1 MPRKFRG
8 PLLLVAVLLSAPLV
22 AQVYDW
28 TMQLGYQGQVGYQS
42 TFNES
47 FGARNFIPNGNLG
60 HYAASGICSGY
71 PWGANWSPSSG
82 QFTGLSVGS
91 SIPWRL
97 FPREQYW
104 PYNFRFYCDFAENN
118 GMEPGFFAGYL
129 QAALTASSNGVRT
142 YNYLLFQLK
151 HALPV
156 GVEFAF
162 SMNVVKQFGTPAT
175 SPAVDRIG
183 AVLLHELPAV
193 LTPNAFLGG
202 VTPFVETTAGAP
214 VPVTSQT
221 VTATLTGNGERFLVV
236 GLFHPD
242 EELTFDPVPTGPTWN
257 STYQFDNFQLH
268 RPGCNGP
275 SSGMVNSDYL
285 GCVGEEIT
293 IAPQYGAEPNEWT
306 VNGVPLTSDTS
317 FVVQVPAEG
326 SLTIRQVTGVGA
338 CSDTSFAVVRAHRV
352 DVTLADTS
360 FFCDDPMMLA
370 PSVQYLDVSA
380 GQVTTTWSS
389 LDGSFTQSTGSTIGI
404 TLTDPGT
411 YVMSLDYLGCEQSDT
426 VSIAPPPPLL
436 TDAGGPYL
444 LPEVR
449 PEHCINM
456 NDGAIIVHDLGY
468 PEALT
473 YEWYAPALP
482 AASDTLLGLG
492 EGSYRARVRDAG
504 LRCAFWELEVPLLLD
519 GCARVDGQVVNSVD
533 FACSTPADDLPMPYQ
548 SVLALPSTNAGVS
561 DLAGRYSI
569 YLPPGSS
576 TLHHDPQDVW
586 TGNRCGDGTAITLSA
601 AGSEAVVDM
610 IDTVR
615 IPLHDLA
622 ITSAYSSAW
631 VIGITGNLTVHLDN
645 QGDLPMG
652 AILRVHMGSPEVVL
666 ETAGDPE
673 FEGQVG
679 DTLLFDLGE
688 LAPGGS
694 LQRTYSFNIPV
705 NPDLIG
711 ESPGYHLAVEPGS
724 METDLADNSWA
735 DDPTILGA
743 YDPNDKQVSP
753 AGQRFTDITD
763 PTERRFTYTV
773 RFQNTGNYPATRVLI
788 TDTLHPLL
796 DAGSLQLLTA
806 THGVEA
812 FVYDRVLYLD
822 HQGIMLPDSAS
833 DPEGSQGQVTFRFDA
848 VPEATIG
855 DAILNTANIFFDQN
869 PPIITNTVRN
879 LYGMSAPTGVLEQGP
894 ASHVLVRSDGAGG
907 LFYMLDLAGGLPQ
920 RVVVQDVR
928 GAVVLE
934 LGASASGLLPAGT
947 LSAGVYVL
955 AASNADHRVQHRF
968 VVAK

>member
-1 MPRKFRG
+1 MPQK
-8 PLLLVAVLLSAPLV
+8 LSCSLLVVAVVLSAPLA

-28 TMQLGYQGQVGYQS
+28 TMMPGYQGQVGYQS

-60 HYAASGICSGY
+60 RYAASGLCSGS
-71 PWGANWSPSSG
+71 PWGSNWNAAIG
-82 QFTGLSVGS
+82 QFTGITQGS

-97 FPREQYW
+97 FPREQNW

-118 GMEPGFFAGYL
+118 GMESGFYAGYL
-129 QAALTASSNGVRT
+129 QAALTASTNGVRT

-175 SPAVDRIG
+175 NPAVDRIG
-183 AVLLHELPAV
+183 AVLLNELPEV
-193 LTPNAFLGG
+193 ITPNMFLADM
-202 VTPFVETTAGAP
+202 TPFVETAAGTP

-221 VTATLTGNGERFLVV
+221 VTTTLTGNGERYLVV

-242 EELTFDPVPTGPTWN
+242 DELTFDPVPTGPTWS

-275 SSGMVNSDYL
+275 TSGMINSVYL

-293 IAPQYGAEPNEWT
+293 IASQYGAEPNEWT
-306 VNGVPLTSDTS
+306 VDGVPLTSDTT
-317 FVVQVPAEG
+317 FVVQAPAEG
-326 SLTIRQVTGVGA
+326 ALIIRQVTGEGA
-338 CSDTSFAVVRAHRV
+338 CSDTAFAVVRAHRV
-352 DVTLADTS
+352 EVALVDT
-360 FFCDDPMMLA
+360 FLFCDDPMTLA

-380 GQVTTTWSS
+380 DQVTTTWSS
-389 LDGSFTQSTGSTIGI
+389 LDGSFTQATGSTIGI
-404 TLTDPGT
+404 TLSDPDT
-411 YVMSLDYLGCEQSDT
+411 YEMRLAYLGCEQRDT

-436 TDAGGPYL
+436 TNAGVPYL

-482 AASDTLLGLG
+482 AASDSLLGLG
-492 EGSYRARVRDAG
+492 EGIYRARVRDAG
-504 LRCAFWELEVPLLLD
+504 LRCAFWDLEVPLLLD
-519 GCARVDGQVVNSVD
+519 GCARAEGQVVNSLD
-533 FACSTPADDLPMPYQ
+533 FACTTPADDLPMPYQ
-548 SVLALPSTNAGVS
+548 SVMALPSTNAGVS

-569 YLPPGSS
+569 YVPPGSS

-586 TGNRCGDGTAITLSA
+586 TGNRCGDGTTITLPA

-615 IPLHDLA
+615 IPVHDLA
-622 ITSAYSSAW
+622 ITSALSSTW
-631 VIGITGNLTVHLDN
+631 VIGTAGYLTVNVYN

-652 AILRVHMGSPEVVL
+652 VTLRVHLGSPEVVL
-666 ETAGDPE
+666 ETAGEPE
-673 FEGQVG
+673 FEGQSG
-679 DTLLFDLGE
+679 DTLLFDLGD
-688 LAPGGS
+688 LSPGGS
-694 LQRTYSFNIPV
+694 VQRTYSFSIPV
-705 NPDLIG
+705 NTDLIG
-711 ESPGYHLAVEPGS
+711 ESPGYHLAVEPGPT
-724 METDLADNSWA
+724 ETDLADNSWA
-735 DDPTILGA
+735 GSPTILGA

-753 AGQRFTDITD
+753 AGERFTDLTD
-763 PTERRFTYTV
+763 PAERRFTYTV

-796 DAGSLQLLTA
+796 NAGSLQLLTA

-812 FVYDRVLYLD
+812 FVYNRVLYLD

-833 DPEGSQGQVTFRFDA
+833 DPEGSQGQVTFQFDA

-879 LYGMSAPTGVLEQGP
+879 LYGINSTTGVLEQV
-894 ASHVLVRSDGAGG
+894 STVQLLVRSDGAGG
-907 LFYMLDLAGGLPQ
+907 LFYTVDLAGSVPQ

-928 GAVVLE
+928 GAVVVE
-934 LGASASGLLPAGT
+934 LGARTSGHLPAGT
-947 LSAGVYVL
+947 LASGVYVL
-955 AASNADHRVQHRF
+955 AASNADHRVQRRF
-968 VVAK
+968 VMAK